1 MLDSASITAIAA
13 KTKSVIDN
21 GKVLID
27 SITGLIAA
35 VTLLVAYIAGHLHG
49 TKSALIKKQE

>member
-1 MLDSASITAIAA
+1 MLDTASISAIAV
-13 KTKSVIDN
+13 KTKSVMDN
-21 GKVLID
+21 GKTLID

-35 VTLLVAYIAGHLHG
+35 ITLLVTYLAGHLHG